1 MAGSTRN
8 APGRDDE
15 ALRSPD
21 VPGPASKRSLVA
33 ISHAIESAVLQGPRD
48 EPTVVVALF
57 QRLAYFSRERAVYER
72 LARSGVRV
80 VVGFTDGESHEAG
93 EGVECVT
100 LDPREPLADEW
111 TVIAVGPDAGA
122 FLVATDTGEI
132 DPTEYTLEAGRWF
145 MGRWG
150 YSKVQAAN
158 ELARMRI
165 ALGERLR
172 ADTRRAIDDLLAR
185 IMPTGGAAAASR
197 GTAGEQWAT
206 ASLQRVTARMHHAR
220 AGSRLLRAQLADAQ
234 AAAEA
239 RAEAKVEQQ
248 SGLPTPDFLGR
259 WAGTDGRAS
268 ALPIGLAVFD
278 IVGLEDA
285 EHHQSRRTAYHAARQ
300 VAAALTEPLGP
311 VDAAV
316 RLSTRGFALIVPG
329 ASTAHLTRVAAA
341 AAEQLELFSQGYPHV
356 DLTARVAT
364 TVTVARPLPLDDLHL
379 ALGHPA
385 HSDQAPTTLFGD
397 EITLADSGTLARGAA
412 ESSAGESSGSASSG
426 STDDAS
432 GRWFRSRDGARLD
445 TVRLPRLRVD
455 ATPRTDAGAVP
466 EAGAAALDPAGATS
480 SEPASSPSWVATASP
495 PDGVSALTAGAAPLP
510 DAGTDEEG
518 ADRGDLSRPV
528 FDLRGLPPEQ
538 SLPQRAPYAGPGPL
552 DGGRRNGHARSDGSA
567 AS

>member
-1 MAGSTRN
+1 MAGSTSITSG
-8 APGRDDE
+8 PDDE

-72 LARSGVRV
+72 LARAGIRV
-80 VVGFTDGESHEAG
+80 VVGFSDGEAHEVG

-100 LDPREPLADEW
+100 LDPQEPLADEW

-150 YSKVQAAN
+150 YSRVQAAN

-172 ADTRRAIDDLLAR
+172 ADTTRTIDDLLAR
-185 IMPTGGAAAASR
+185 IMPPGGAAAASR
-197 GTAGEQWAT
+197 GTTGEQWAT

-248 SGLPTPDFLGR
+248 SGLPTPEFLAR

-278 IVGLEDA
+278 IVGLDDTA
-285 EHHQSRRTAYHAARQ
+285 SPHSRRTLYHAARQ
-300 VAAALTEPLGP
+300 TAAALTEPLGP

-316 RLSTRGFALIVPG
+316 RLSTREFALVVPG
-329 ASTAHLTRVAAA
+329 ASSSHLTRLAAA
-341 AAEQLELFSQGYPHV
+341 AADQLEL
-356 DLTARVAT
+356 
-364 TVTVARPLPLDDLHL
+364 
-379 ALGHPA
+379 
-385 HSDQAPTTLFGD
+385 
-397 EITLADSGTLARGAA
+397 
-412 ESSAGESSGSASSG
+412 
-426 STDDAS
+426 
-432 GRWFRSRDGARLD
+432 
-445 TVRLPRLRVD
+445 
-455 ATPRTDAGAVP
+455 
-466 EAGAAALDPAGATS
+466 
-480 SEPASSPSWVATASP
+480 
-495 PDGVSALTAGAAPLP
+495 
-510 DAGTDEEG
+510 
-518 ADRGDLSRPV
+518 
-528 FDLRGLPPEQ
+528 
-538 SLPQRAPYAGPGPL
+538 
-552 DGGRRNGHARSDGSA
+552 
-567 AS
+567 

>member
-1 MAGSTRN
+1 MAETDTTAAARYRASGEEPTRT
-8 APGRDDE
+8 
-15 ALRSPD
+15 PD
-21 VPGPASKRSLVA
+21 MPGPASKRSLVA
-33 ISHAIESAVLQGPRD
+33 ISHAIESAVLQGPCE

-57 QRLAYFSRERAVYER
+57 QRLAYFTRERAVYER

-80 VVGFTDGESHEAG
+80 VVGFSDGESHEVG
-93 EGVECVT
+93 EDVECVT

-165 ALGERLR
+165 ALGDRLR
-172 ADTRRAIDDLLAR
+172 ADTTRAIDGLLAR
-185 IMPTGGAAAASR
+185 IMPPGGAAAASR

-206 ASLQRVTARMHHAR
+206 ASLQRMTARMHHAR
-220 AGSRLLRAQLADAQ
+220 AGSRRLRAQLADAQ

-248 SGLPTPDFLGR
+248 SGLPSPEFLGR

-285 EHHQSRRTAYHAARQ
+285 ENRHSRRTAYHAARQ
-300 VAAALTEPLGP
+300 TAAALTEPLGP

-316 RLSTRGFALIVPG
+316 RMSTREFALIVPG
-329 ASTAHLTRVAAA
+329 ASAAHLTRVAAA

-356 DLTARVAT
+356 DLSARVAT

-397 EITLADSGTLARGAA
+397 EITLADTGALARIAA
-412 ESSAGESSGSASSG
+412 EAGEEPSDEASTS
-426 STDDAS
+426 
-432 GRWFRSRDGARLD
+432 RWFRSRDGARLD

-455 ATPRTDAGAVP
+455 AAPRTDGSAEPAPGAPSWAATPTPP
-466 EAGAAALDPAGATS
+466 EGAPEESAAPAGEAT
-480 SEPASSPSWVATASP
+480 PST
-495 PDGVSALTAGAAPLP
+495 DDAP
-510 DAGTDEEG
+510 EES
-518 ADRGDLSRPV
+518 ADRGDLSPPV
-528 FDLRGLPPEQ
+528 FDLRGLPAPTEDRISG
-538 SLPQRAPYAGPGPL
+538 SLPQRSPRPDPA
-552 DGGRRNGHARSDGSA
+552 DDGRRNGHAHSDGTA